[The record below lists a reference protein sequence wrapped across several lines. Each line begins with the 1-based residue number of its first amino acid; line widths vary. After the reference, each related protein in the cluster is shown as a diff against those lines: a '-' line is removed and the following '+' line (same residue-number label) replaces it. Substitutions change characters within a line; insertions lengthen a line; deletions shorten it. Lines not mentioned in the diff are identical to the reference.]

1 MKAYLCRERL
11 DSSPEMEVIKM
22 AKMHSRARGKSG
34 STKPI
39 KKTIPSWVKYKPKE
53 VELLVVKY
61 AKEGKKPSQIGT
73 RLRDVYGIPDI
84 KTIVGKNVTEILKE
98 KNLSLEFPE
107 DLLALI
113 KKSVFLRKHMEDN
126 HKDFSAKRGL
136 QLTDSKIRRL
146 AKYYKKAKKL
156 PSDWKYDPEKMK
168 MHAQ

>member
-1 MKAYLCRERL
+1 
-11 DSSPEMEVIKM
+11 M

-73 RLRDVYGIPDI
+73 QLRDVYGIPDI
-84 KTIVGKNVTEILKE
+84 KTIVGKTVTEILKE
-98 KNLSLEFPE
+98 KNLSLELPE
-107 DLLALI
+107 DMLALI

-146 AKYYKKAKKL
+146 AKYYIKAKKL
-156 PSDWKYDPEKMK
+156 PSGWKYDPEKMK